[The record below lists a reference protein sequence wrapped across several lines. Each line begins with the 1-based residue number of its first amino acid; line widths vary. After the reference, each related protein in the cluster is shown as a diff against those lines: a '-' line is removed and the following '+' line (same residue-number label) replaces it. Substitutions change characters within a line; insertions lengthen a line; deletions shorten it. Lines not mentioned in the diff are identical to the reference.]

1 MNIKQA
7 AEQSGVSAR
16 NIRYYEQAGLLTP
29 ARNPENEYRIYS
41 QADVRALKLI
51 RMLRTLDMPVEEIGT
66 VLNGTLPLAEAA
78 ERQRQRLEA
87 EQQKL
92 AAAAAFCTELAAGDR
107 TAAEL
112 DVDSCLERMQAP
124 APAGGWFTG
133 WVQDYRKM
141 AAAEHKRQFTFTP
154 DTAIATPQEFTAE
167 LLAWAANCGEEIVI
181 THEGMTP
188 RFMLDGIEYRAV
200 RYSSHVRNIPILRVR
215 CEVCDPSALAVEGDP
230 KRLRVQRLLHYGLP
244 MLVCLALAVVWVSAP
259 GICRFGPTRRLCCW
273 CWALSASDTASAG
286 GISIT
291 TTETNKKRE
300 AARAVSHLIYPSS
313 LCSSSTV
320 SARAA
325 APAAVSSPAVP

>member
-112 DVDSCLERMQAP
+112 DVDSCLERMDAP

-181 THEGMTP
+181 THESMAP

-230 KRLRVQRLLHYGLP
+230 KRLRVQRFLHYGLP
-244 MLVCLALAVVWVSAP
+244 MLVCLALAVVWVCTRNMP
-259 GICRFGPTRRLCCW
+259 LLPTRRLCCW

-313 LCSSSTV
+313 SLCSSSTV
-320 SARAA
+320 SARTA
-325 APAAVSSPAVP
+325 APAAVSSSAVP

>member
-112 DVDSCLERMQAP
+112 DVDSCLERMDSP

-154 DTAIATPQEFTAE
+154 DTAIATAREFTGE
-167 LLAWAANCGEEIVI
+167 LLAWAAGCGE
-181 THEGMTP
+181 
-188 RFMLDGIEYRAV
+188 
-200 RYSSHVRNIPILRVR
+200 
-215 CEVCDPSALAVEGDP
+215 
-230 KRLRVQRLLHYGLP
+230 
-244 MLVCLALAVVWVSAP
+244 
-259 GICRFGPTRRLCCW
+259 
-273 CWALSASDTASAG
+273 
-286 GISIT
+286 
-291 TTETNKKRE
+291 
-300 AARAVSHLIYPSS
+300 
-313 LCSSSTV
+313 
-320 SARAA
+320 
-325 APAAVSSPAVP
+325 

>member
-112 DVDSCLERMQAP
+112 DVDSCLERMDSP

-215 CEVCDPSALAVEGDP
+215 CEA
-230 KRLRVQRLLHYGLP
+230 
-244 MLVCLALAVVWVSAP
+244 
-259 GICRFGPTRRLCCW
+259 
-273 CWALSASDTASAG
+273 
-286 GISIT
+286 
-291 TTETNKKRE
+291 
-300 AARAVSHLIYPSS
+300 
-313 LCSSSTV
+313 SSSTLRSAACSRGAQYSPSSF
-320 SARAA
+320 SAR
-325 APAAVSSPAVP
+325 SSSATSAFIFCSLNRM

>member
-112 DVDSCLERMQAP
+112 DVDACLARMSAP

-141 AAAEHKRQFTFTP
+141 AAAEHKWQFTFTP

-167 LLAWAANCGEEIVI
+167 LLAWAAGCGEEIVI

-215 CEVCDPSALAVEGDP
+215 CEVCDPAAVQADVEP
-230 KRLRVQRLLHYGLP
+230 RRLRRQKFVHEVL
-244 MLVCLALAVVWVSAP
+244 
-259 GICRFGPTRRLCCW
+259 
-273 CWALSASDTASAG
+273 
-286 GISIT
+286 
-291 TTETNKKRE
+291 
-300 AARAVSHLIYPSS
+300 
-313 LCSSSTV
+313 
-320 SARAA
+320 
-325 APAAVSSPAVP
+325 PAAVLIVAAVAWVITWDVPVWPDKTVMCIAAAAIGAAGTVRAWWLYWNDKDE

>member
-51 RMLRTLDMPVEEIGT
+51 RVLRMLDMPVEDIRA
-66 VLNGTLPLAEAA
+66 VLAGDMTLARAA
-78 ERQRQRLEA
+78 AAQQMRLEA
-87 EQQKL
+87 EREKL
-92 AAAAAFCTELAAGDR
+92 AAAESFCRELADGGKSTDA
-107 TAAEL
+107 L
-112 DVDSCLERMQAP
+112 DVDACLARMSAP

-188 RFMLDGIEYRAV
+188 RFTLDGIEYKAV

-215 CEVCDPSALAVEGDP
+215 CEVCDPSALAVESDP
-230 KRLRVQRLLHYGLP
+230 KRLRVQRFLHYGLP
-244 MLVCLALAVVWVSAP
+244 VLVCLVLAVVWVCTRNMPLWPDKAAMLLVLGAL
-259 GICRFGPTRRLCCW
+259 GIGYGFRGWYLYYNDR
-273 CWALSASDTASAG
+273 DQ
-286 GISIT
+286 
-291 TTETNKKRE
+291 
-300 AARAVSHLIYPSS
+300 
-313 LCSSSTV
+313 
-320 SARAA
+320 
-325 APAAVSSPAVP
+325 

>member
-7 AEQSGVSAR
+7 AEASGVSAR

-29 ARNPENEYRIYS
+29 ARNPENDYRVYT
-41 QADVRALKLI
+41 DTDLHTLKLI
-51 RMLRTLDMPVEEIGT
+51 RVLRTLDMPVEDIRA
-66 VLNGTLPLAEAA
+66 VLAGDMTLARAA
-78 ERQRQRLEA
+78 AAQQMRLEA
-87 EQQKL
+87 EREKL

-112 DVDSCLERMQAP
+112 DVDACLARMSAP

-215 CEVCDPSALAVEGDP
+215 CEVCDPAAVAVDVEP
-230 KRLRVQRLLHYGLP
+230 RRLRRQK
-244 MLVCLALAVVWVSAP
+244 LVHEVL
-259 GICRFGPTRRLCCW
+259 
-273 CWALSASDTASAG
+273 
-286 GISIT
+286 
-291 TTETNKKRE
+291 
-300 AARAVSHLIYPSS
+300 
-313 LCSSSTV
+313 
-320 SARAA
+320 
-325 APAAVSSPAVP
+325 PAAVLIVAAVAWVITWDVPVWPDKTVMCIAAAVIGVAGTVRAWWLYWNDKDE

>member
-51 RMLRTLDMPVEEIGT
+51 RMLRTLDMPV
-66 VLNGTLPLAEAA
+66 
-78 ERQRQRLEA
+78 
-87 EQQKL
+87 
-92 AAAAAFCTELAAGDR
+92 GDR

-112 DVDSCLERMQAP
+112 DVDSCLERMDSP

-141 AAAEHKRQFTFTP
+141 AAAEHKRQFTFTS
-154 DTAIATPQEFTAE
+154 DTAIVTPQEFTAE

-188 RFMLDGIEYRAV
+188 RFTRPCGIRVMCAISRSCGCGARCAIHRRWRWRAT
-200 RYSSHVRNIPILRVR
+200 RSGCGCRDCCTTACR
-215 CEVCDPSALAVEGDP
+215 CLYALHWRWSG
-230 KRLRVQRLLHYGLP
+230 
-244 MLVCLALAVVWVSAP
+244 SAP

-291 TTETNKKRE
+291 TTGINKKRE

-313 LCSSSTV
+313 SLCSSSTV

-325 APAAVSSPAVP
+325 APAVVSSPAVP

>member
-1 MNIKQA
+1 MNIRQA
-7 AEQSGVSAR
+7 ADQSGVSAR

-112 DVDSCLERMQAP
+112 DVDSCLERMDSP

-154 DTAIATPQEFTAE
+154 DTAIATPQD
-167 LLAWAANCGEEIVI
+167 AAVYAGRHRVQ
-181 THEGMTP
+181 G
-188 RFMLDGIEYRAV
+188 RAV
-200 RYSSHVRNIPILRVR
+200 FESCAQYPDPAGAVRGVRSIGVGGGGRPEAAAGAEIAALRPADA
-215 CEVCDPSALAVEGDP
+215 CMPCIGGGLGLHPEYAALARQGGYAAGAGRSRHRI
-230 KRLRVQRLLHYGLP
+230 RLPRVVSLLQRPRPIKNGRQRGL
-244 MLVCLALAVVWVSAP
+244 
-259 GICRFGPTRRLCCW
+259 
-273 CWALSASDTASAG
+273 
-286 GISIT
+286 
-291 TTETNKKRE
+291 
-300 AARAVSHLIYPSS
+300 
-313 LCSSSTV
+313 
-320 SARAA
+320 
-325 APAAVSSPAVP
+325 SPI

>member
-51 RMLRTLDMPVEEIGT
+51 RVLRMLDMPVEDIRA
-66 VLNGTLPLAEAA
+66 VLAGDMTLARAA
-78 ERQRQRLEA
+78 AAQQMRLEA
-87 EQQKL
+87 EREKL
-92 AAAAAFCTELAAGDR
+92 AAAESFCRELADGGKSTDA
-107 TAAEL
+107 L
-112 DVDSCLERMQAP
+112 DVDACLARMSAP

-188 RFMLDGIEYRAV
+188 RFTLDGIEYKAV

-230 KRLRVQRLLHYGLP
+230 KRLRVQRFLHYGLP
-244 MLVCLALAVVWVSAP
+244 VLVCLALAVVWVCTRNMPLWPDKAAMLLVLGAL
-259 GICRFGPTRRLCCW
+259 GIGYGFRGWYLYYNDR
-273 CWALSASDTASAG
+273 DQ
-286 GISIT
+286 
-291 TTETNKKRE
+291 
-300 AARAVSHLIYPSS
+300 
-313 LCSSSTV
+313 
-320 SARAA
+320 
-325 APAAVSSPAVP
+325 

>member
-92 AAAAAFCTELAAGDR
+92 AAAAAFCTELAVGDR

-112 DVDSCLERMQAP
+112 DVDSCLERMDSP

-167 LLAWAANCGEEIVI
+167 LLAWAARLRRGDR
-181 THEGMTP
+181 HHP
-188 RFMLDGIEYRAV
+188 REHGAAVYAGRHRVQGRAV
-200 RYSSHVRNIPILRVR
+200 FESCAQYPDPAGAVRGVR
-215 CEVCDPSALAVEGDP
+215 SIG
-230 KRLRVQRLLHYGLP
+230 
-244 MLVCLALAVVWVSAP
+244 
-259 GICRFGPTRRLCCW
+259 
-273 CWALSASDTASAG
+273 AG
-286 GISIT
+286 GG
-291 TTETNKKRE
+291 E
-300 AARAVSHLIYPSS
+300 
-313 LCSSSTV
+313 
-320 SARAA
+320 
-325 APAAVSSPAVP
+325 